1 VEEEEI
7 VLYLPGFCI
16 YRPALQ
22 GCLLL
27 KGTWLGGEG
36 PNIFYLVDYAAN
48 IGKTSTYHTERRKT
62 RREVR

>member
-1 VEEEEI
+1 VVVRRGREVEEEEI

-27 KGTWLGGEG
+27 KGTW
-36 PNIFYLVDYAAN
+36 
-48 IGKTSTYHTERRKT
+48 
-62 RREVR
+62 